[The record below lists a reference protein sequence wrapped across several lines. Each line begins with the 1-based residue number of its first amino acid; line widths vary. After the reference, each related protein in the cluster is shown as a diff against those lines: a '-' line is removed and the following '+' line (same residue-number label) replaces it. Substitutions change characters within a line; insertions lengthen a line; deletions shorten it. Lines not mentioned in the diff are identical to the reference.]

1 MMHAMNA
8 NPYQPKLVFDGE
20 PFDGRVYQLTLE
32 RTTVG
37 RGHHNT
43 LAIRHASVS
52 SSHCEI
58 MVFGP
63 EVIVRD
69 LHSSN
74 GTFVHGIRIDA
85 QAQLKHG
92 QLVRFGDVTAR
103 LELVASSWDDTV
115 TEETAVFANRRHARD
130 QRRENEAPIPVS
142 PAMQLGAEAESD
154 QTIVANDV
162 VSIEV
167 PASPVLKPVRVVP
180 ARSIRQAEWIIFAVG
195 IAMAVGLVV
204 WWMFF

>member
-8 NPYQPKLVFDGE
+8 NPYQPRLVFEGE

-63 EVIVRD
+63 DVIVRD

-103 LELVASSWDDTV
+103 LELVAASWDDTV

-130 QRRENEAPIPVS
+130 QRREDEAPIPVS
-142 PAMQLGAEAESD
+142 PAMQLGAEVGSE
-154 QTIVANDV
+154 QTILASGIVFV
-162 VSIEV
+162 GV
-167 PASPVLKPVRVVP
+167 PASPVLRPVQVVP
-180 ARSIRQAEWIIFAVG
+180 AKSIRQAEWIILAVS
-195 IAMAVGLVV
+195 IAMAAGLVV
-204 WWMFF
+204 WWMYF

>member
-1 MMHAMNA
+1 MMQAMNV
-8 NPYQPKLVFDGE
+8 NPYQPRLVFEGG
-20 PFDGRVYQLTLE
+20 PFDGRVYELTLE

-74 GTFVHGIRIDA
+74 GTFVHGIRINP

-92 QLVRFGDVTAR
+92 QLVQLGDVTAR
-103 LELVASSWDDTV
+103 LELVAASWDDTV
-115 TEETAVFANRRHARD
+115 TEETAVFANRRHARN
-130 QRRENEAPIPVS
+130 QRREDEAPIPVG
-142 PAMQLGAEAESD
+142 PAMQLGVEAGSE
-154 QTIVANDV
+154 QTILASGI
-162 VSIEV
+162 VSVGV
-167 PASPVLKPVRVVP
+167 PASPVLRPVQVVR
-180 ARSIRQAEWIIFAVG
+180 AKSIRQAEWIILAVS

-204 WWMFF
+204 WWVYF